1 MRWGDETLASR
12 VVIEKLFKEGAAF
25 RGQHMVLILRRVD
38 EGPRRVLFVASRR
51 VGKAVQRN
59 RAKRIMR
66 EAYRSLV
73 DQMSPEPVHLAW
85 VARASCPHS
94 GMGEVRNQMIE
105 MLIRSGLVRA
115 RTGAVQDDTR
125 QEAERQRPDAPQ

>member
-12 VVIEKLFKEGAAF
+12 VVIEKLFKEGAAI

-51 VGKAVQRN
+51 VGNAVLRN

-66 EAYRSLV
+66 EAYRGLV

-85 VARASCPHS
+85 VARASCARS
-94 GMGEVRNQMIE
+94 GMREIRSQMIE
-105 MLIRSGLVRA
+105 TLIRGGLVRA

-125 QEAERQRPDAPQ
+125 HEAERQRPDDSR

>member
-12 VVIEKLFKEGAAF
+12 VTIEKLFREGAAF
-25 RGQHMVLILRRVD
+25 RGQHIVLILRRVD

-73 DQMSPEPVHLAW
+73 GQMSPEPVHLAW
-85 VARASCPHS
+85 VARASCARS
-94 GMGEVRNQMIE
+94 GMREVRDQMIG
-105 MLIRSGLVRA
+105 MLIRDGHMRA
-115 RTGAVQDDTR
+115 RTDAVQDNTR
-125 QEAERQRPDAPQ
+125 QETERQRLDAQQ